1 MVLVAFLLFSC
12 FQVDSFDSEIYH
24 TKNDCPNIYAI
35 ISCSCPIVLAR
46 TLQTVLIIGVLVDIR
61 DLLLMLMRILLVS
74 QH

>member
-12 FQVDSFDSEIYH
+12 CFQVDSFDFEIYH
-24 TKNDCPNIYAI
+24 TKNDNPNIYAI
-35 ISCSCPIVLAR
+35 ISCSIVLAK